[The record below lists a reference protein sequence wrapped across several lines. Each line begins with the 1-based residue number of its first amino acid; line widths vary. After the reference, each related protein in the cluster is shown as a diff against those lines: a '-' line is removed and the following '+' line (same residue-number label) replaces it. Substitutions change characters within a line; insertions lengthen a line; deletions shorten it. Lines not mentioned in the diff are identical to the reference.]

1 MGDLLKRWSL
11 ETTQAGREAI
21 FQELKEAGKFPDPT
35 WTNETWEHDIKSYP
49 DIGRIDSYDERKI
62 FTQRLFKKGEFSESK
77 QESIAEQMAR
87 GVNPCDPDQ
96 EFELTPV
103 QRFIGR
109 FLSPQ
114 CPYYSALL
122 YHGVGVGKTCAAITV
137 AENYLEAYPRRSVF
151 IVAPR
156 NIQPGFRRTIFDG
169 EGLEI
174 PAAVG
179 SPNVARGCTGNTY
192 LRLAGVEFEKDR
204 AVVIKRVEQYIKTR
218 YTFLGYLQF
227 WRYITD
233 ILKQVSDAIPE
244 PRRTQQRIAVLRKEF
259 SGRMLIIDE
268 AHNLRDSPGESDEDN
283 TDAPGGDIEQS
294 ESQAGKKL
302 TPKLLEVLRAANGMK
317 LVLLTGTPM
326 YNNYDEIIFL
336 FNLLLEN
343 DKKATLSGR
352 DIFNP
357 ADGTFLKGGEE
368 KLGLVASAYVSFM
381 RGESPLSFPV
391 RLKPADAPTLDAW
404 PLRSPTAVEIPEI
417 ERTRILN
424 LPFVPVEYTGASAEE
439 YKKLS
444 QNIIES
450 KGLGI
455 ASIDEMVQGGNWMF
469 PVEGPRVR
477 DTGFDAAFEEISSGS
492 LTQFK
497 SRESAKW
504 LYRDQISAYSPKT
517 ALILK
522 RIQTAAGVIFVYS
535 RFIKSGALPL
545 ALALEANGYTLWSAD
560 GSRRPLLA
568 DGIQDDKKR
577 QCALCP
583 HREVG
588 HAPHAFEPKGFVPA
602 KYVILTGGAGI
613 SPNNPAAIAAARGKD
628 NMDGGIVKVVIG
640 SQVASEG
647 IDLRFVREIYV
658 FDSWFHLNKMEQV
671 LGRGIRTCS
680 HSLLADVKGPDGK
693 KRKRTN
699 CTIHLL
705 INQLT
710 GADEESADMYMYRV
724 AMAKAIQ
731 VGRVTR
737 VLKSWALDCN
747 LNRSV
752 TVVKGLIKEAHVNAQ
767 GQDVDGDMNDSEF
780 TNICD
785 WMEDCGEGPD
795 GVFKCAIE
803 VVPSNEDMSTYD
815 EYAGRWH
822 EVQIKRLIRDVF
834 EKGGQPFIRYKRLEQ
849 TLEKTVPKQV
859 LPGLLSEIIGN
870 TSFRVSM
877 GGKDGYILERN
888 GFLLFQPFVLKDLRI
903 PLALRVADVPI
914 RRDVFEPVQVSSVK
928 TAIAAPVAAPAAAPA
943 GSNAAAVAPAPAPAP
958 AAESSYWNSI
968 KLMADIIDREGVDST
983 LVSAR
988 AAALTKFKTLH
999 GDGEKYTREEERL
1012 TMVGWLHDDMNDPTR
1027 QYSDDERR
1035 SYKIGLKRAFLEFIW
1050 DQSLSPEEQIQLT
1063 LFDKGAL
1070 ELEIAREQLVKDN
1083 TVFRYMNPVTGKL
1096 AYMNKNASSQI
1107 VPSVEA
1113 VVKLLDGSDPMNAL
1127 KCDITQ
1133 TGVIYGFI
1141 VPKIK
1146 EGRLVFKTSA
1156 PPAIGGK
1163 PEKGA
1168 ECAIVSTVLFHKQML
1183 VGKLIGGVETDITIA
1198 GIMKSLGYKELILR
1212 KDIMYETDFRKL
1224 KKKEKKLEDEVKKGQ
1239 QDKAGALES
1248 IKADIASA
1256 SAAFRGGEVKLKIK
1270 ERSFEN
1276 VERACALNEL
1286 ILRWI
1291 DIMEESK
1298 PNKKKYFYRPVAAF
1312 KTRHLS
1318 AAK

>member
-1 MGDLLKRWSL
+1 MEDILKRWSL

-21 FQELKEAGKFPDPT
+21 FQELKEAGKFPNPT
-35 WTNETWEHDIKSYP
+35 WTNESWEHDTKSYP
-49 DIGRIDSYDERKI
+49 DIGRIDSYEDRKVFTER
-62 FTQRLFKKGEFSESK
+62 LLKKGEFAESK
-77 QESIAEQMAR
+77 QESIAEQKAR

-156 NIQPGFRRTIFDG
+156 NIQPGFRRTIFDN

-192 LRLAGVEFEKDR
+192 LKLAGVEFEKDR
-204 AVVIKRVEQYIKTR
+204 AVVVKRVEQYIKSR

-268 AHNLRDSPGESDEDN
+268 AHNLRDSPGETDEDN
-283 TDAPGGDIEQS
+283 ADAPGGDIEQS

-302 TPKLLEVLRAANGMK
+302 TPKLLEVLQAANGMK

-336 FNLLLEN
+336 FRLLLEN
-343 DKKATLSGR
+343 DKKAPLSGR
-352 DIFNP
+352 DVFNP
-357 ADGTFLKGGEE
+357 DGTFVKGGEE

-381 RGESPLSFPV
+381 RGESPLSFPI
-391 RLKPADAPTLDAW
+391 RLKPVEAPALTAW
-404 PLRSPTAVEIPEI
+404 PVRSPTAVEIPEI

-444 QNIIES
+444 QSIIET

-469 PVEGPRVR
+469 PVEGQRVR
-477 DTGFDAAFEEISSGS
+477 DTGFDAAFEEVSSGS

-504 LYRDQISAYSPKT
+504 LHRDQVSAYSPKT
-517 ALILK
+517 AFILK
-522 RIQTAAGVIFVYS
+522 RIQTAQGVIFVYS

-545 ALALEANGYTLWSAD
+545 ALALEANGYTPWSPD

-577 QCALCP
+577 QCALCSQ
-583 HREVG
+583 RESG
-588 HAPHAFEPKGFVPA
+588 HTPHAFEPKGFVPA

-613 SPNNPAAIAAARGKD
+613 SPNNPAAIAAARGKE

-680 HSLLADVKGPDGK
+680 HSLLTDVKGPDGK

-710 GADEESADMYMYRV
+710 GAEEESADMYMYRM

-737 VLKSWALDCN
+737 ILKSWALDCN

-752 TVVKGLIKEAHVNAQ
+752 TVVKGLVDEAHVNAQ
-767 GQDVDGDMNDSEF
+767 GQDADGSMNDSEF

-803 VVPSNEDMSTYD
+803 VVPSSEDMSTYD

-849 TLEKTVPKQV
+849 TLEQTVPKQV
-859 LPGLLSEIIGN
+859 LPSLLSEIIGN
-870 TSFRVSM
+870 TSFRVTM

-888 GFLLFQPFVLKDLRI
+888 GFLLFQPFVLKDTRI
-903 PLALRVADVPI
+903 PLALRVADVPL
-914 RRDVFEPVQVSSVK
+914 RRDVFEPVRVSAVK
-928 TAIAAPVAAPAAAPA
+928 EVAPD
-943 GSNAAAVAPAPAPAP
+943 APAPSDAPAD
-958 AAESSYWNSI
+958 AAPSGENYWTSI
-968 KLMADIIDREGVDST
+968 KQIASIFDGGANFTE
-983 LVSAR
+983 AR
-988 AAALTKFKTLH
+988 TAALAKFKAQY
-999 GDGEKYTREEERL
+999 GEGEKYTREEERL
-1012 TMVGWLHDDMNDPTR
+1012 TMVGWLYDDMSDPAR
-1027 QYSDDERR
+1027 DYSDAERQL
-1035 SYKIGLKRAFLEFIW
+1035 YKAALKRAFLEFIW
-1050 DQSLSPEEQIQLT
+1050 DSLTPEEQMKLT
-1063 LFDKGAL
+1063 LVEKGAL
-1070 ELEIAREQLVKDN
+1070 ELEIAREQLLKDN

-1096 AYMNKNASSQI
+1096 VYMNTNASSQI
-1107 VPSVEA
+1107 VPSAEA
-1113 VVKLLDGSDPMNAL
+1113 VVKLLDTSDPMNSL
-1127 KCDITQ
+1127 RCDTSQ
-1133 TGVIYGFI
+1133 TGVIYGFM

-1146 EGRLVFKTSA
+1146 EGRLVFKTST
-1156 PPAIGGK
+1156 PPAVGGK

-1183 VGKLIGGVETDITIA
+1183 VGKLVGAATDISIA
-1198 GIMKSLGYKELILR
+1198 SIMRSLGYKELILR
-1212 KDIMYETDFRKL
+1212 KEIMYETDFRKL
-1224 KKKEKKLEDEVKKGQ
+1224 KKKEKKLEDEIKKGQ
-1239 QDKAGALES
+1239 DKTGELQS
-1248 IKADIASA
+1248 IKAEIASA
-1256 SAAFRGGEVKLKIK
+1256 TAFTGELKLKVK

-1286 ILRWI
+1286 ILRWL
-1291 DIMEESK
+1291 DCMEESK
-1298 PNKKKYFYRPVAAF
+1298 PSHKKYFYRPVAAF
-1312 KTRHLS
+1312 KTKHLVG
-1318 AAK
+1318 K